1 MRINN
6 RLRVSAVLLC
16 ASAAAL
22 ADTHI
27 KAKYTA
33 DGRVTESV
41 TYIKDQRQRI
51 EYGKDMA
58 VLNQADA
65 KKMVQINIKTK
76 TYRILPLEPEKPAD
90 TETRK
95 GGVVIVTTTVTD
107 TGERKQVFGFAARH
121 LKTSVQKQPSPDACD
136 SKAERIETDGW
147 YIDLDVTQ
155 AQPPQT
161 SPGSGCVDEIRN
173 NLTGPANLGYPVQYT
188 MTASGTSVTMEV
200 VELSTA
206 TLHASLFE
214 IPAGFSPE
222 AEAKKSSLREASPK
236 LANTMRIGMVFHN
249 KSDQKLSQQALDE
262 PIASAM
268 HDLVTEVV
276 LLEAPDVEATAKEKE
291 CDYILYTDL
300 VEVKKSAVSKVGGM
314 LSRASR
320 GGSAKETFEA
330 RLDYKLLRVGGAGP
344 LLESSA
350 TGKSGGGFDLRGA
363 VRLATTAG
371 SLAMSMSM
379 YPRLF
384 SMMGQGGGGFGAGMP
399 NLDPTMN
406 SLSFL
411 FRASSQ
417 APESG
422 KAAPGDI
429 TAISAALDREG
440 KAVMAE
446 LHKKK

>member
-6 RLRVSAVLLC
+6 SIRIIAVVLSAN
-16 ASAAAL
+16 AAAL
-22 ADTHI
+22 ADTHV
-27 KAKYTA
+27 KAKYTS

-41 TYIKDQRQRI
+41 TYIKGQRQRI
-51 EYGKDMA
+51 EYGKDLA
-58 VLNQADA
+58 VVNQADA
-65 KKMVQINIKTK
+65 KKMVQINRKAK
-76 TYRILPLEPEKPAD
+76 TYRILPVESETPAD

-95 GGVVIVTTTVTD
+95 GGVVTVTTNVVD
-107 TGERKQVFGFAARH
+107 TGERKQVFAFTARH
-121 LKTSVQKQPSPDACD
+121 VKTSIDKQPSPDACD

-161 SPGSGCVDEIRN
+161 APQSGCKDEIRN
-173 NLTGPANLGYPVQYT
+173 NLVGAANLGYPVQYT
-188 MTASGTSVTMEV
+188 MTASGTTVTMEV
-200 VELSTA
+200 VELSTVA
-206 TLHASLFE
+206 LDESLFE
-214 IPAGFSPE
+214 IPAGFAPE

-236 LANTMRIGMVFHN
+236 LVNTTRIGMVFQN
-249 KSDQKLSQQALDE
+249 KSEQKLAEQALDE
-262 PIASAM
+262 PIANAI

-276 LLEAPDVEATAKEKE
+276 LLDAANVEAAAKEKE

-320 GGSAKETFEA
+320 GGSAKEIFEA
-330 RLDYKLLRVGGAGP
+330 RLDYKLLRVGGAEA
-344 LLESSA
+344 LLVLSA
-350 TGKSGGGFDLRGA
+350 TGKSGGGFDLRSA
-363 VRLATTAG
+363 VRLASTAG

-384 SMMGQGGGGFGAGMP
+384 SMMGQGGGFGAGMP

-411 FRASSQ
+411 FRANSS
-417 APESG
+417 AKPESG
-422 KAAPGDI
+422 KTVPGDI
-429 TAISAALDREG
+429 TAISAALDRVVI
-440 KAVMAE
+440 AVMAE